1 MARVN
6 GGVKAGGFGTATLKM
21 FTITPQDG
29 SNTAVDLSGDVGSP
43 DTALEAV
50 VQTIQTKA
58 TTFLIGAVGATT
70 FRVACEPS
78 AWTAA
83 DLQTAI
89 RALGTVNGFSLA
101 SATVS
106 NNGFKLA

>member
-6 GGVKAGGFGTATLKM
+6 GGVSAGGFGTATLKM
-21 FTITPQDG
+21 FT
-29 SNTAVDLSGDVGSP
+29 VSP
-43 DTALEAV
+43 DNDLTGEVGDPNTALEAI
-50 VQTIQTKA
+50 VQTVQTKA
-58 TTFLIGAVGATT
+58 TTFLIGAIGASS

-89 RALGTVNGFSLA
+89 QALGTVNGNDLSG
-101 SATVS
+101 ATVAD
-106 NNGFKLA
+106 FTF

>member
-6 GGVKAGGFGTATLKM
+6 GGIRAGGFGTATLKM
-21 FTITPQDG
+21 FTIDPD
-29 SNTAVDLSGDVGSP
+29 NDLTGEVGAAN
-43 DTALEAV
+43 TALEAI

-58 TTFLIGAVGATT
+58 TTFLIGEIASGG

-83 DLQTAI
+83 DLEAAI
-89 RALGTVNGFSLA
+89 QALGTVNSKNLA
-101 SATVS
+101 GASVADFT
-106 NNGFKLA
+106 F

>member
-6 GGVKAGGFGTATLKM
+6 GGVRAGGFGTATLKM

-78 AWTAA
+78 AWTAG

-89 RALGTVNGFSLA
+89 RALGTVDGNDLTGSDVADF
-101 SATVS
+101 T
-106 NNGFKLA
+106 F

>member
-6 GGVKAGGFGTATLKM
+6 GGVSPGGFGTATLKM
-21 FTITPQDG
+21 FTVDV
-29 SNTAVDLSGDVGSP
+29 NVDLTGEVGQP
-43 DTALEAV
+43 NTALEAV

-58 TTFLIGAVGATT
+58 TTFVIGGVDAANG

-83 DLQTAI
+83 DLQAAI
-89 RALGTVNGFSLA
+89 RALGTVNSHDLTGT
-101 SATVS
+101 TVAD
-106 NNGFKLA
+106 FAF